1 LQADLKKKG
10 VQMLGFNCADDPDL
24 VRRFLK
30 RAGITFPTILDSSPA
45 AQQVSNEYGVQ
56 GVPAHFI
63 ISGGWVVD
71 SWMGFELGEPRA
83 YEAFKKLGIE

>member
-1 LQADLKKKG
+1 LQADLRRKG

-24 VRRFLK
+24 AKRFLK

-45 AQQVSNEYGVQ
+45 AVQVNNEYGAQ

-63 ISGGWVVD
+63 ISRGWVVD
-71 SWMGFELGEPRA
+71 SWMGFELGHPRA
-83 YEAFKKLGIE
+83 YEAFRKLGIE